1 MFSSISKYKTDSL
14 EQSVKEKAIAQWIA
28 RTGLPVRTIEDEDF
42 VLMMKTID
50 KRLTIPN
57 KTKINNLIDQLYIA
71 EKQRFKERLA
81 TARRTTIGMDIWT
94 KKGLTASFLTIS
106 ACYFCTQENKPQHI
120 LLKLDQIS
128 HPHTAECIKTCLDR
142 CTEDWGIPKDKILTV
157 ITDNGSNMVAA
168 FKNDEHE
175 PSSSE
180 DSEESDED
188 SDVVE
193 EEQR

>member
-1 MFSSISKYKTDSL
+1 MGVQLSIPAVFSSISKYKTDSL

-57 KTKINNLIDQLYIA
+57 KTQINNLIDQLYIA

-128 HPHTAECIKTCLDR
+128 HPHTAECIKT
-142 CTEDWGIPKDKILTV
+142 
-157 ITDNGSNMVAA
+157 
-168 FKNDEHE
+168 
-175 PSSSE
+175 
-180 DSEESDED
+180 
-188 SDVVE
+188 
-193 EEQR
+193 

>member
-1 MFSSISKYKTDSL
+1 VFTSISKYKTDSL
-14 EQSVKEKAIAQWIA
+14 ELSVKEKAIAQWIA

>member
-1 MFSSISKYKTDSL
+1 VFTSISKYKTDSL

-57 KTKINNLIDQLYIA
+57 KTQINNLIDQLYIA

-142 CTEDWGIPKDKILTV
+142 CTENWGIPKDKIIMESTWLQRSKTM
-157 ITDNGSNMVAA
+157 NKSPAA
-168 FKNDEHE
+168 LRT
-175 PSSSE
+175 
-180 DSEESDED
+180 
-188 SDVVE
+188 
-193 EEQR
+193 QRRVMKTMTLSRRNKGKFY

>member
-1 MFSSISKYKTDSL
+1 
-14 EQSVKEKAIAQWIA
+14 
-28 RTGLPVRTIEDEDF
+28 
-42 VLMMKTID
+42 
-50 KRLTIPN
+50 
-57 KTKINNLIDQLYIA
+57 
-71 EKQRFKERLA
+71 
-81 TARRTTIGMDIWT
+81 MDIWT
-94 KKGLTASFLTIS
+94 KKGLTASFLAIS

-142 CTEDWGIPKDKILTV
+142 CTENWGIPKDKILTV

>member
-1 MFSSISKYKTDSL
+1 MFTSISKYKTDSL
-14 EQSVKEKAIAQWIA
+14 ELSVKEKAIAQWIA

-50 KRLTIPN
+50 KKLTIPK

-71 EKQRFKERLA
+71 EKQKFKERLA
-81 TARRTTIGMDIWT
+81 TARRTTICMDIWT
-94 KKGLTASFLTIS
+94 KKGLTASSLTIS

-128 HPHTAECIKTCLDR
+128 HPHTAECIRLDR